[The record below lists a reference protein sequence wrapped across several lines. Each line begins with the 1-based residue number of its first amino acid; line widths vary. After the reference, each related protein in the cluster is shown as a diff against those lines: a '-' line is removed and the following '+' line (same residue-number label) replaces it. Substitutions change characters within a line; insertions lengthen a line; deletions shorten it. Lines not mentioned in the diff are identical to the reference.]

1 MEQQARTRRAVLTA
15 ARAEF
20 AERGYSEAKIDRIAE
35 RAELTR
41 GAVYSNF
48 PSKRALYLAVL
59 LDGAEP
65 ARTRDPSAPP
75 AEHTRSHGQAA
86 EQKRAME
93 PADEQE
99 RAAGHAAEQ
108 EPAAGS
114 TAEREHISGLLP
126 ATERNDPGR
135 VNQRSP
141 AAELEALDVPGAV
154 EAFARVWL
162 ERLPLAYDDNTAGR
176 LRARS
181 LTGVFDDDERGRA
194 ALAQLTWLE
203 ALLLAV
209 ALESCRAR
217 GAGRRVRLAELI
229 LTMLHGAAT
238 LAETAPGFGDAFD
251 VAGAC
256 RHLAGLDVADEWNPP
271 YLPYV
276 APARPVAEAWVSPGA
291 VADELSG
298 RSFEVG
304 DGVVVLLG
312 AGRLGSAE
320 DAVRSARPG
329 EVVIIA
335 VVTDDPAETGAL
347 VRLRLNDLATMLRQ
361 IFGPAFRPSLRLVL
375 DESGALASAM
385 GATPAFDTETS
396 VRIKNGEI
404 VARSDGRG
412 AGHATAIA
420 RETP

>member
-20 AERGYSEAKIDRIAE
+20 AERGYPEAKIDRIAE

-59 LDGAEP
+59 LDGTKPVRE
-65 ARTRDPSAPP
+65 RDPWAPV
-75 AEHTRSHGQAA
+75 AEH
-86 EQKRAME
+86 KRAT
-93 PADEQE
+93 
-99 RAAGHAAEQ
+99 GHAAEQ
-108 EPAAGS
+108 E
-114 TAEREHISGLLP
+114 
-126 ATERNDPGR
+126 
-135 VNQRSP
+135 QRSG
-141 AAELEALDVPGAV
+141 ADGGLEALDVPGAV
-154 EAFARVWL
+154 EAFARLWL

-194 ALAQLTWLE
+194 ALAQITWLE

-251 VAGAC
+251 VTGAC

-276 APARPVAEAWVSPGA
+276 APARPVAEAWVSPGE
-291 VADELSG
+291 VVDELSG
-298 RSFEVG
+298 HSFEVG

-329 EVVIIA
+329 EVVTVAI
-335 VVTDDPAETGAL
+335 VTDDPAETGAL
-347 VRLRLNDLATMLRQ
+347 VRLRLTDLATMLRQ

-375 DESGALASAM
+375 DESGALASAI

-396 VRIKNGEI
+396 VRIRSGEM